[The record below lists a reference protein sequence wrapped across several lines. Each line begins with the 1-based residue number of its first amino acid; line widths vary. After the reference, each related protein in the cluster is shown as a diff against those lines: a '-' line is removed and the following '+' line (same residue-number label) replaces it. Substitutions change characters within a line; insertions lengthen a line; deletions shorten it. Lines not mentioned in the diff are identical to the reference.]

1 MFGCAGRIGC
11 AIVLLVLGA
20 VGWHYRAKWVP
31 KVKALISRE
40 TGIKLGANT
49 DGLAYTWEQG

>member
-11 AIVLLVLGA
+11 AIVLLIAGA

-31 KVKALISRE
+31 PLKHFISAK
-40 TGIKLGANT
+40 TGIDIGTRPAEIT
-49 DGLAYTWEQG
+49 YTWGDA